1 MRVSGKQEPEGAR
14 LSGEERAVLS
24 SVRGSPGSRWGGGG
38 VEPSGVDP
46 RQVREGERSI
56 SPSSRRRRRE
66 PLFLMYLHLHRHLP
80 AQEKPRHTLASS
92 SGLGAGGKMGSQV
105 LLLPV
110 LFG

>member
-46 RQVREGERSI
+46 CQVREGERSI

-66 PLFLMYLHLHRHLP
+66 PLLLMYLHLHRHLP
-80 AQEKPRHTLASS
+80 AQAKPRHTL
-92 SGLGAGGKMGSQV
+92 GAGGEMGSQV